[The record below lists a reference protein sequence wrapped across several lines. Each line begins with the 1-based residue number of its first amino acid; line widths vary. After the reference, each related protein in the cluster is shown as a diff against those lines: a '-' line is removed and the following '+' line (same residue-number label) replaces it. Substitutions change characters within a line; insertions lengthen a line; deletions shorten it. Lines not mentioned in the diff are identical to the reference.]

1 MIRILHVISS
11 FGRGGAPALIVNYM
25 THITNENIKFD
36 FLLRSEKNSF
46 IKEIKKHGGKIY
58 IVPSFP
64 RHIFKNFYQTIKFFK
79 MHKEYDI
86 VQIHCNALIY
96 ILPAIICKLQHRKCV
111 IIHSHNTKSENK
123 IGTLIHKINR
133 RYVNKYSDVRFACSD
148 LAGEWMFPS
157 DYKIVKNAVDSS
169 DFFYDREARI
179 LIRNKYEVDNKKLF
193 IHVGRFEV
201 QKNHNFIIEIFAE
214 ILKRDDNCVLFLLGD
229 GTLINE
235 IKEKVKKLNIEN
247 NVKFLGVKSNVN
259 DYLSAADLMLFPS
272 LWEGLPVSLVEAQYS
287 KLKILCSDCISKEI
301 MVTPLISSLSLN
313 CSAGE
318 WADKA
323 LEVLKNRVNVET
335 KELLD
340 LAGYN
345 IQLETEKLQ
354 EFYNKIFRGESND
367 K

>member
-64 RHIFKNFYQTIKFFK
+64 RHIFKNFYETIKFFK

-169 DFFYDREARI
+169 DFFMT
-179 LIRNKYEVDNKKLF
+179 
-193 IHVGRFEV
+193 GR
-201 QKNHNFIIEIFAE
+201 
-214 ILKRDDNCVLFLLGD
+214 
-229 GTLINE
+229 
-235 IKEKVKKLNIEN
+235 
-247 NVKFLGVKSNVN
+247 
-259 DYLSAADLMLFPS
+259 
-272 LWEGLPVSLVEAQYS
+272 
-287 KLKILCSDCISKEI
+287 
-301 MVTPLISSLSLN
+301 
-313 CSAGE
+313 
-318 WADKA
+318 
-323 LEVLKNRVNVET
+323 
-335 KELLD
+335 
-340 LAGYN
+340 
-345 IQLETEKLQ
+345 Q
-354 EFYNKIFRGESND
+354 EFLFEINMKLTIKNYLFM
-367 K
+367 